1 MFSGRLTQ
9 AELETEC
16 RLIAESLVNG
26 GVNFLA
32 IDFDRTFISA
42 HTGGR
47 VSELMLSAGY
57 IWFLVVFRPTPMFSA
72 PLLCECCCPVMCV
85 QCLIC

>member
-57 IWFLVVFRPTPMFSA
+57 ICFLLSFVLLQCLA
-72 PLLCECCCPVMCV
+72 PLLYVNVGSCYVCT
-85 QCLIC
+85 IF